1 MSLTENGAM
10 RPNSTIAGLMIAHPQ
25 STYFL
30 IGKIDDEQRAWYCR
44 LRNMTV
50 EESYKWLSV

>member
-1 MSLTENGAM
+1 
-10 RPNSTIAGLMIAHPQ
+10 MIAHPQ